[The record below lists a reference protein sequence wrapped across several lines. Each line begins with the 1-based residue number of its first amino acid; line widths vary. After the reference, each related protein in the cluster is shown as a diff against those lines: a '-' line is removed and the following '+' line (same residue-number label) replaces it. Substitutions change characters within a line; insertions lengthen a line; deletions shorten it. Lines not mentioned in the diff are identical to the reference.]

1 MTPMG
6 SANHLTW
13 FAQRVHPHDCTTA
26 VPTIGI
32 KWPTGVAREAK
43 HSVGSSNVTGSDV
56 HTTTKGNST
65 ASVGHCTLNWCDEQ
79 TGKDGWTGEGVGEV
93 GGRRK
98 GGSPF
103 TQGTHS
109 EPNAPERTQATCS
122 HAVWH
127 KAKVTTRHR
136 ICVLQCDRDTL
147 KCNLNLSPSN
157 SPTLLTTRTP

>member
-1 MTPMG
+1 MG

-65 ASVGHCTLNWCDEQ
+65 ASVGHCTLDWCDEQ
-79 TGKDGWTGEGVGEV
+79 TGKDGWTGEG
-93 GGRRK
+93 GG
-98 GGSPF
+98 
-103 TQGTHS
+103 
-109 EPNAPERTQATCS
+109 
-122 HAVWH
+122 
-127 KAKVTTRHR
+127 
-136 ICVLQCDRDTL
+136 
-147 KCNLNLSPSN
+147 
-157 SPTLLTTRTP
+157 

>member
-43 HSVGSSNVTGSDV
+43 LSIGSSNVTGSDV

-65 ASVGHCTLNWCDEQ
+65 ASVGHCTSKNVSILDWCDEQ
-79 TGKDGWTGEGVGEV
+79 TGRDGWTGGGGGGGEEE

-103 TQGTHS
+103 TQGTH
-109 EPNAPERTQATCS
+109 
-122 HAVWH
+122 
-127 KAKVTTRHR
+127 
-136 ICVLQCDRDTL
+136 
-147 KCNLNLSPSN
+147 
-157 SPTLLTTRTP
+157 